1 MSLYQSPTL
10 FAEEQHTIEDYRFN
24 VKKRSD
30 RLINY
35 FLIAFFIAGLYF
47 ATFYDTWN
55 IAFGVGGTTLLAY
68 YSVKWGFPQ
77 FNLYQYV
84 LSVCLGIFM
93 AQYIYQM
100 HGMFEMHFFAFIGSA
115 ILITYQ
121 KWKLQIPM
129 LVFVTIHHLGLNYLQ
144 SVGYG
149 GVYFTSLD
157 YLVAQTM
164 TIHILLTAVIYYICG
179 LWAYHLSK
187 YNGLQQSM
195 LLQIEQ
201 RRIHAEALQN
211 LNNELLLSNQVAI
224 DARKDAERSAQA
236 KSIFLAT
243 MSHEIRTPMNGVMG
257 MTSLLNETNLTD
269 EQADYVNVIS
279 ISGEAL
285 LSVINDILDYSKIE
299 SGHLELEEQNFDL
312 SKCMEDV
319 IDLFTRKA
327 TAQDIDLLCEIDH
340 QLPEILIGDGFR
352 LRQILINL
360 VSNAMKFTHKG
371 EVLLSVKQSAIKG
384 DQVTLLFEVRDTGIG
399 IPEEKMSRLFK
410 AFSQVDTSNT
420 RKYGGTGL
428 GLVISEKLVKLM
440 KGNISVKSKINEGTV
455 FYFTIVAKIGTSTGQ
470 VAVVEDRKQNEGK
483 TVLVID
489 DNQTNLRIL
498 KTQLEI
504 WGFVPHIVNS
514 PDAAL
519 AILAINQTFNLIITD
534 MQMPGMDGVELSK
547 VIKSQKIDIP
557 IILLSSIGDESRH
570 KYPEL
575 FAAVLNKPAK
585 SKQLLQ
591 IIHQTLNIHETF
603 LTAKP
608 KEKIS
613 NLLSE
618 DFSARHPLTIL
629 LAEDHP
635 INIKLA
641 TRILN
646 KLGYQPD
653 LAVNGIEAVEMFNR
667 KNYDLILMDVLMP
680 EMDGLEAT
688 KIIRST
694 HGIQPII
701 IAMTANVMPEDR
713 NECMVAGMDDYLS
726 KPIHIESLM
735 NLLKKASPDQ
745 KEDNLLT

>member
-1 MSLYQSPTL
+1 MADFTSTISFT
-10 FAEEQHTIEDYRFN
+10 EDRTIEDYRFN

-35 FLIAFFIAGLYF
+35 FLISFFIAGLFF
-47 ATFYDTWN
+47 ASFYGTWN

-68 YSVKWGFPQ
+68 YSIKWGLPNS
-77 FNLYQYV
+77 NLYQYV

-93 AQYIYQM
+93 AQFIYQM

-121 KWKLQIPM
+121 NWKLQIPM
-129 LVFVTIHHLGLNYLQ
+129 LVFVTLHHLGLNYLQ
-144 SVGYG
+144 SIGYG
-149 GVYFTSLD
+149 NVYFTTLD
-157 YLVAQTM
+157 YLEIQTM
-164 TIHILLTAVIYYICG
+164 SIHILLTAVIYFICG
-179 LWAYHLSK
+179 LWAYNLNK
-187 YNGLQQSM
+187 YSGLQRSM
-195 LLQIEQ
+195 MLHIEQ
-201 RRIHAEALQN
+201 RKAHEEALEK
-211 LNNELLLSNQVAI
+211 LNQDLLLSNQVAI
-224 DARKDAERSAQA
+224 DARRDAERSAQA

-257 MTSLLNETNLTD
+257 MTSLLNETSLTE

-299 SGHLELEEQNFDL
+299 SGHLDLEDHSFEL

-319 IDLFTRKA
+319 MDLFTRKA
-327 TAQDIDLLCEIDH
+327 TAQEIDLLCEIDH
-340 QLPEILIGDGFR
+340 RLPDVLIGDGFR

-360 VSNAMKFTHKG
+360 VSNAMKFTQKG
-371 EVLLSVKQSAIKG
+371 EVHLSVKQHAVENEK
-384 DQVTLLFEVRDTGIG
+384 VTLLFEIRDTGIG
-399 IPEEKMSRLFK
+399 IPEEKMSTLFK
-410 AFSQVDTSNT
+410 AFSQVDSSNT

-428 GLVISEKLVKLM
+428 GLVISEKLVNLM
-440 KGNISVKSKINEGTV
+440 NGNISVKSKLNEGTT
-455 FYFTIVAKIGTSTGQ
+455 FYFTIDVTIGILKEQIS
-470 VAVVEDRKQNEGK
+470 AVQEQLQNEGK
-483 TVLVID
+483 KILVVD
-489 DNQTNLRIL
+489 DNLTNLRIL
-498 KTQLEI
+498 KTQLEQWNFI
-504 WGFVPHIVNS
+504 PVIKNS
-514 PDAAL
+514 PEAAL
-519 AILAINQTFNLIITD
+519 VMLAVEHDFHLIITD
-534 MQMPGMDGVELSK
+534 MQMPGMDGIELAK
-547 VIKSQKIDIP
+547 NIKAKNITTP

-570 KYPEL
+570 KYPDL

-585 SKQLLQ
+585 SKQLQ
-591 IIHQTLNIHETF
+591 TIIHQTLNQHGALKSI
-603 LTAKP
+603 KP
-608 KEKIS
+608 KEKLT

-618 DFSARHPLTIL
+618 DFSDHNPLRIL

-635 INIKLA
+635 INLKLA

-646 KLGYQPD
+646 KLGYAPD
-653 LAVNGIEAVEMFNR
+653 LAQNGIEAVEMFNR
-667 KNYDLILMDVLMP
+667 QNYDVILMDVLMP

-694 HGIQPII
+694 SNPQPVI

-735 NLLKKASPDQ
+735 NMLKKASSGKKPY
-745 KEDNLLT
+745 KSIN